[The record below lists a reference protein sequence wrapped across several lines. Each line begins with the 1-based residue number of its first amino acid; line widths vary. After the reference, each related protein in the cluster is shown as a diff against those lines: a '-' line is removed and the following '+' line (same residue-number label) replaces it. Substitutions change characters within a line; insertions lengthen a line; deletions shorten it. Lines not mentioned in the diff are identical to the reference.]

1 MSENQNFSK
10 KTNMRFFSLI
20 IAALL
25 LAVGLSYGSSLISN
39 GLAAKAGNAITVTG
53 SARVNATSDNVVW
66 TLNAQ
71 ETAPNV
77 ANAVKKTEA
86 DVLALSSYLTQGG
99 IAASGIETG
108 AIATST
114 NDEYINGNATG
125 RVLSYR
131 ANQTVIVRSKDVAL
145 VQKLSNGIG
154 VLLQTGVNVNNFG
167 PAYYVSNLATLRP
180 SLLRDA
186 MKDAKVRA
194 QAITEAVGG
203 SVGSVLAVRSGPV
216 QVTTPDSVDTSSGG
230 YYDTSTIE
238 KTVTVTVSVD
248 FKTS

>member
-1 MSENQNFSK
+1 MSENQIVHK
-10 KTNMRFFSLI
+10 KSNARFLSLI

-25 LAVGLSYGSSLISN
+25 LAVGIGYGSSLIGN

-77 ANAVKKTEA
+77 ATAVKKTEA
-86 DVLALSSYLTQGG
+86 DVVALSAYLTNGG
-99 IAASGIETG
+99 ISAAGIESG

-154 VLLQTGVNVNNFG
+154 VLLQTGVNVNNYG

-180 SLLRDA
+180 SLLSDA

-203 SVGSVLAVRSGPV
+203 TVGSVLAVRSGPV